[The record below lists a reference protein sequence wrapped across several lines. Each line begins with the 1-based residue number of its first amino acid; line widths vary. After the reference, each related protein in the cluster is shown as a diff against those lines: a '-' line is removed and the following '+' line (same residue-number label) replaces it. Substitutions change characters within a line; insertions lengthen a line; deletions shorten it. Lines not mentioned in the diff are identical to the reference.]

1 MNNIELE
8 NKIKELLNIEN
19 YFDMIVAMKKFEP
32 EYKKSDF
39 FKETK
44 MPLDIAVKQAKIYYA
59 FQLNDIAH
67 KIQKFINELDLT
79 KINELI
85 SQWGDQLGTEN
96 AEIKEMLENF
106 KDLQ

>member
-1 MNNIELE
+1 MVIV
-8 NKIKELLNIEN
+8 LLI
-19 YFDMIVAMKKFEP
+19 ISSVGKFTNP
-32 EYKKSDF
+32 I
-39 FKETK
+39 
-44 MPLDIAVKQAKIYYA
+44 L
-59 FQLNDIAH
+59 QLNDIAN